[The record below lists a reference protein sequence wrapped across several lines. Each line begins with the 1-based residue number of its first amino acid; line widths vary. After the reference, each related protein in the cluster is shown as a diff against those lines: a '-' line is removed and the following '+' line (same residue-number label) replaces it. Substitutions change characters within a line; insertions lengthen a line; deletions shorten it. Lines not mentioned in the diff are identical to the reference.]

1 MLAALDN
8 GSVDLVALRTGNDEN
23 QKSQNFLERVQ
34 SIQEHDDIITGM
46 TLTSDAT
53 KVVTSSYDK

>member
-8 GSVDLVALRTGNDEN
+8 GSVDLVALRAGSDEN
-23 QKSQNFLERVQ
+23 AKSQNFLERVK
-34 SIQEHDDIITGM
+34 SIQEHDDIITGLA
-46 TLTSDAT
+46 LTSDGL